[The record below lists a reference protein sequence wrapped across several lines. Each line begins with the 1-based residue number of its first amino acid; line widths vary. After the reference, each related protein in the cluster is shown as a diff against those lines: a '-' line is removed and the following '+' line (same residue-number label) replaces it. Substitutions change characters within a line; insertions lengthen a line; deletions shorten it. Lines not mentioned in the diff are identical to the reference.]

1 MENSVILE
9 EILEELTEN
18 AKHISSSSLEK
29 FANEIIKARHIFVAG
44 AGRSGFVARGF
55 ANRLMHLGLEV
66 FFVGEPTTPAIEKKD
81 LLEELYPHISK
92 FIFGGFRMMVEHCY
106 GIYNFIYKMSGRMKV
121 EIQPRGKALYKRLK
135 KIMDG
140 EQPDVIVCTHPMCV
154 KAIASYKEKTGLKT
168 PLVTCITDISMH
180 PEWTAPQTD
189 IYLVPTQEIKRHLMK
204 EGTRAEDILVTG
216 IPVRQQ
222 FLDADYRQKRER
234 NRTRRVLIM
243 GGGLGLMPDLKELLE
258 KLHSMQGVESVVIT
272 GKNHKMYEE
281 WVNRYEDVEVLG
293 YTENISRYMRGAD
306 LVITKAGGITL
317 FEILHSQ
324 VPLFVIHPFLEQE
337 MNNARYAAEKGFAKV
352 IWGRREDYIPELEK
366 LLSDEKM
373 MEEMTGNVRRACKEM
388 IEVSLDEAVGIMEE
402 RMTA

>member
-1 MENSVILE
+1 MKVLVLSGRFGMGHEMAA
-9 EILEELTEN
+9 N
-18 AKHISSSSLEK
+18 AICEQFRKIDEQ
-29 FANEIIKARHIFVAG
+29 AE
-44 AGRSGFVARGF
+44 
-55 ANRLMHLGLEV
+55 
-66 FFVGEPTTPAIEKKD
+66 IEKKD

-154 KAIASYKEKTGLKT
+154 KAIASYQEKTGLKT

-189 IYLVPTQEIKRHLMK
+189 IYLAPTQEIKRHLMK

-222 FLDADYRQKRER
+222 FLDADCRQKRER

-243 GGGLGLMPDLKELLE
+243 GGGLGLVPDLKELLE

>member
-1 MENSVILE
+1 MKVLVLSGRFGMGHEMAA
-9 EILEELTEN
+9 N
-18 AKHISSSSLEK
+18 AICEQFRKIDEQ
-29 FANEIIKARHIFVAG
+29 AE
-44 AGRSGFVARGF
+44 
-55 ANRLMHLGLEV
+55 
-66 FFVGEPTTPAIEKKD
+66 IEKKD

-234 NRTRRVLIM
+234 NGTRRVLIM
-243 GGGLGLMPDLKELLE
+243 GGGLGLMPDLKDCL
-258 KLHSMQGVESVVIT
+258 
-272 GKNHKMYEE
+272 KN
-281 WVNRYEDVEVLG
+281 
-293 YTENISRYMRGAD
+293 
-306 LVITKAGGITL
+306 
-317 FEILHSQ
+317 
-324 VPLFVIHPFLEQE
+324 
-337 MNNARYAAEKGFAKV
+337 
-352 IWGRREDYIPELEK
+352 YI
-366 LLSDEKM
+366 
-373 MEEMTGNVRRACKEM
+373 ACKA
-388 IEVSLDEAVGIMEE
+388 LRA
-402 RMTA
+402 